1 MKLSKDVYYWIIHPI
16 KITIMLQEKMKK
28 LKQKMEEQQR
38 LINTIRNE
46 INYNEDIFFYE
57 ENVDTNIVM
66 KTLESLEII
75 LREEKLILLDI
86 FIKYAISKSRLKKII
101 YRMNI

>member
-1 MKLSKDVYYWIIHPI
+1 
-16 KITIMLQEKMKK
+16 MLQEKMKK